1 MGDAA
6 SADLAPPQ
14 RYVVHKPS
22 GDPDAARR
30 LASAYDTCADALV
43 AQVRIVTDVLER
55 LGPAWRGTAA
65 GASRAPEQVLAED
78 CQRVAHAL
86 RQSAHDLRH
95 YAHKLERAH
104 EHHGWSIGRLVTLG
118 AMVTVGVA
126 VIVVTVGAA
135 TPAEAAAAAAAGETA
150 EAASAAAG
158 VAGTTA
164 ASSLASWQA
173 LLVGVRPLAPFVV
186 PHLVSAGASV
196 GIEST
201 SELIAGQ
208 RLDAHSLEVA
218 AAVGFAGSSVGG
230 VVEQRL
236 ATSPG
241 VVRRLA
247 EGGVWAA
254 NGTVGGYADG
264 DQLDPLD
271 SLAFGLTGLVA
282 RDVRFGV
289 DQARLVYKLRVPT
302 LPLGLES
309 KAEWRKFV
317 TTMYAAVDAA
327 GHSDATIV
335 WRGSSITGFNFRT
348 GHEFDSLYRSDWDL
362 ALVSER
368 SYERAL
374 RIGVRHPF
382 SEQRTFELDKNSWLR
397 RLGLLDLTRDLSVLA
412 DRKVSWMIY
421 KDIAAVAERPG
432 RYLIVPRP

>member
-14 RYVVHKPS
+14 RYLVHKPS
-22 GDPDAARR
+22 GDPAAARR
-30 LASAYDTCADALV
+30 LASASDTCADALV
-43 AQVRIVTDVLER
+43 AQVRVVADVLER
-55 LGPAWRGTAA
+55 LGPAWRGT
-65 GASRAPEQVLAED
+65 GARASQAPERVLAED

-135 TPAEAAAAAAAGETA
+135 APAEAAAAAAAVETA

-158 VAGTTA
+158 VAGTTDS
-164 ASSLASWQA
+164 SSLAGWQA
-173 LLVGVRPLAPFVV
+173 LLLGVGPLAPFVV
-186 PHLVSAGASV
+186 PHLASAGASV
-196 GIEST
+196 GIESP
-201 SELIAGQ
+201 SEVIAGQ
-208 RLDAHSLEVA
+208 RLDAQSLEVA

-236 ATSPG
+236 AASPG

-264 DQLDPLD
+264 DELDPVD

-289 DQARLVYKLRVPT
+289 DQARLVYKLRVPQ
-302 LPLGLES
+302 LPLGFDGGR
-309 KAEWRKFV
+309 EWRRFV
-317 TTMYAAVDAA
+317 TALYDGLDKAGYRDAVVAF
-327 GHSDATIV
+327 
-335 WRGSSITGFNFRT
+335 RGSSITGVNFKE
-348 GHEFDSLYRSDWDL
+348 GHAFDSLYRSDWEL
-362 ALVSER
+362 ALADSQALR
-368 SYERAL
+368 RAL
-374 RIGVRHPF
+374 NGGMSSAGRGTRTAPLRTV
-382 SEQRTFELDKNSWLR
+382 EQLQVVGLAEITATLKDMSGR
-397 RLGLLDLTRDLSVLA
+397 RVE
-412 DRKVSWMIY
+412 WMIY
-421 KDIAAVAERPG
+421 LNRDAVVG
-432 RYLIVPRP
+432 RNQPYVFVPRP